1 MSQPTHAPTLLTLEE
16 FLRLPEEEAYKVELV
31 RGMVV
36 REPQPGPGPLHGR
49 LQSRIAHLLE
59 SWMDANGDRG
69 AALVDTAFVLAEDP
83 GTVRIPDVAYV
94 APARI
99 PPGGY
104 GRGLWHLGPDLAVEV
119 SSPSNTWTEIQERV
133 DDYLAAGTRS
143 VWVVDPPTR
152 TVTVYRTGAEA
163 HRLDAGAE
171 LVDEVL
177 PGFRVRLADLFDI

>member
-1 MSQPTHAPTLLTLEE
+1 
-16 FLRLPEEEAYKVELV
+16 
-31 RGMVV
+31 
-36 REPQPGPGPLHGR
+36 
-49 LQSRIAHLLE
+49 
-59 SWMDANGDRG
+59 
-69 AALVDTAFVLAEDP
+69 
-83 GTVRIPDVAYV
+83 
-94 APARI
+94 
-99 PPGGY
+99 
-104 GRGLWHLGPDLAVEV
+104 VEV

-177 PGFRVRLADLFDI
+177 PGVRVRLADLFDI